1 NPDLRSDAILHM
13 FKDAVAE
20 SVAADVMHRPAAR
33 QRRGGPK
40 MAALFVAEVKSFSV
54 GIAYW
59 IVVPGC
65 EAELMGIFAPGV
77 SSPALRNNSPK
88 MRVCDHIHPWRRSFL
103 PLRGRN
109 NV

>member
-1 NPDLRSDAILHM
+1 M

-65 EAELMGIFAPGV
+65 
-77 SSPALRNNSPK
+77 
-88 MRVCDHIHPWRRSFL
+88 
-103 PLRGRN
+103 
-109 NV
+109 